1 MIKFSKINSNINC
14 RVCIHKSKKAKLH
27 SMIVLINSK
36 NTFNIHRHSKTSE
49 TYQLIKG
56 SIQINLFKNNIK
68 SQTIKLKK
76 KSEIFTVL
84 KNQLHIVVPL
94 TKIAIFMKQN

>member
-1 MIKFSKINSNINC
+1 
-14 RVCIHKSKKAKLH
+14 
-27 SMIVLINSK
+27 MIVLINSK

-68 SQTIKLKK
+68 SQTIKKKVKFLLYLKTITY
-76 KSEIFTVL
+76 SCSFD
-84 KNQLHIVVPL
+84 
-94 TKIAIFMKQN
+94 